1 MLPINPFLEGSFIK
15 VGTDIAYSEEVWAFV
30 GSVPEVGQKRYQEF
44 ADRRLMKCKDLF
56 LVQLR
61 KIIL

>member
-1 MLPINPFLEGSFIK
+1 MLPINPFLKDSFIK
-15 VGTDIAYSEEVWAFV
+15 VATDIAYSEEVCAFV
-30 GSVPEVGQKRYQEF
+30 DSIPEVGQKQYKEF
-44 ADRRLMKCKDLF
+44 ADRRLMKCNDLF